1 MGLRLHP
8 ATETDIGAMLIFSY
22 FASPVKVLTI
32 PPCRY
37 QVEAIGDLNV
47 RSLPYNEIKSRMQ
60 ALVTYPVVHIITFV
74 RHPMWFTLR
83 FPRRPLHIQ
92 IQERIPIG
100 RLEIVD
106 YVQPYTTTDLIPSR
120 FWGTPFIRSVNGLD
134 LAQSTDNAGV
144 RYTLSHIPASHVT

>member
-60 ALVTYPVVHIITFV
+60 ALVTYPVVHEHAPPHLPIDIP
-74 RHPMWFTLR
+74 HI
-83 FPRRPLHIQ
+83 PRRRHVRRSL
-92 IQERIPIG
+92 RLFAIPCGLLCAFRGVHCISKSKS
-100 RLEIVD
+100 E
-106 YVQPYTTTDLIPSR
+106 YVRPNHFL
-120 FWGTPFIRSVNGLD
+120 
-134 LAQSTDNAGV
+134 
-144 RYTLSHIPASHVT
+144 

>member
-60 ALVTYPVVHIITFV
+60 ALVTYPVVHVHAPPHLPIDI
-74 RHPMWFTLR
+74 P
-83 FPRRPLHIQ
+83 HIP
-92 IQERIPIG
+92 PIG

-144 RYTLSHIPASHVT
+144 RYTLSHIPASHVS

>member
-60 ALVTYPVVHIITFV
+60 ALVTYPVVHEHAPPHLPIDIP
-74 RHPMWFTLR
+74 HI
-83 FPRRPLHIQ
+83 PLAMCSFSYAA
-92 IQERIPIG
+92 IG

-144 RYTLSHIPASHVT
+144 RYTLSHIPASHVS